1 MIFKRF
7 LIRVII
13 LVILIALSGMLV
25 VWAFSREGLMV
36 ARFTFAL
43 VWILLVAGLIF
54 YVTKTNRT
62 LGTFLESL
70 RYLDAVRTH
79 KGKGKSFED
88 LDRLYNEIIGI
99 IRKVEVDRETDR
111 QYFRGIIDH
120 AGAGILTFNESGDIE
135 IINAAFKK
143 LLGIKILQ
151 NISALQAVSPQLPEL
166 LQKMKPGYQKLLRIS
181 VNNETVGLSL
191 KAAEFRLQGKRIR
204 LISVQNIQHELE
216 DEEVDAWQKLIR
228 VLTHEIMN
236 SVTPVNSLTNTII
249 RMFEDEGRP
258 KSVGELDETILKN
271 ALEGLHSI
279 EKRNRGLIGF
289 VQSYRSLTRIQK
301 PSFAEV
307 SVTDLFER
315 ISTLTGHELEARG
328 IRLSISDRGNEIR
341 MVADEKLVEQ
351 VLINLINNAMQALDG
366 VSNPEIRLT
375 ARIDH
380 DDVFIAVH
388 DNGPGIPEEVTG
400 NIFIPF
406 FTTKK
411 EGSGIGLSLSRQI
424 MRIHDGSITVLSRP
438 GDTEFLLKFPKGT

>member
-13 LVILIALSGMLV
+13 LVILIALSGMLI
-25 VWAFSREGLMV
+25 VWSFSREGLMV
-36 ARFTFAL
+36 ARFTFTL
-43 VWILLVAGLIF
+43 IWILLVAELIY

-120 AGAGILTFNESGDIE
+120 AGAGIITFNESGDIE

-143 LLGIKILQ
+143 LLGIKTLQ
-151 NISALQAVSPQLPEL
+151 NIAALQVVSPHLPEL
-166 LQKMKPGYQKLLRIS
+166 LQKLKPGYQKLLRIS

-204 LISVQNIQHELE
+204 LVSVQNIQHELE
-216 DEEVDAWQKLIR
+216 EEELDAWQKLIR

-249 RMFEDEGRP
+249 KLFESDGKP
-258 KSVGELDETILKN
+258 KGLEELDETILRN

-279 EKRNRGLIGF
+279 EKRNKGLIGF

-301 PSFAEV
+301 PAF
-307 SVTDLFER
+307 TDLSVEELFNR
-315 ISTLTGHELEARG
+315 ITALTGHEMESQG
-328 IRLSISDRGNEIR
+328 IKL
-341 MVADEKLVEQ
+341 MVNIQAGFVNLNADEKLLEQ
-351 VLINLINNAMQALDG
+351 VLINLVNNAAYALKGRPDPKIQL
-366 VSNPEIRLT
+366 V
-375 ARIDH
+375 ARTDH
-380 DDVFIAVH
+380 DERFIEVH
-388 DNGPGIPEEVTG
+388 DNGAGIPEEAAG
-400 NIFIPF
+400 SIFVPF
-406 FTTKK
+406 FTTKE

-424 MRIHDGSITVLSRP
+424 MRVHGGSISVRSKPGETVFTLR
-438 GDTEFLLKFPKGT
+438 FPNA